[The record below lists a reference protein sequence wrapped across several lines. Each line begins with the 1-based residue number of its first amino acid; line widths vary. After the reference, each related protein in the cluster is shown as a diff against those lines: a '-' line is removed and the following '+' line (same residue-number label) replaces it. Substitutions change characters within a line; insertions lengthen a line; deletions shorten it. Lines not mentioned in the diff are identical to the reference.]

1 MLKINDSKDI
11 EVIEIGI
18 KDGTYQIPLA
28 KYLPYKAIKKLRN
41 DNDIDAVMEI
51 LSKYIP
57 EEVLD
62 ELTMDSIK
70 QILEAWSEAS
80 NDDTDDNL
88 GK

>member
-1 MLKINDSKDI
+1 MIKINDSKDI

-28 KYLPYKAIKKLRN
+28 KYLPYKAIKKLRDEN
-41 DNDIDAVMEI
+41 DLDAIMEI

-57 EEVLD
+57 MEVLD

-70 QILEAWSEAS
+70 QILEAWSDAS
-80 NDDTDDNL
+80 KDDTDDNL

>member
-80 NDDTDDNL
+80 KDDTDDNL

>member
-1 MLKINDSKDI
+1 MIKINDSKDI

-28 KYLPYKAIKKLRN
+28 KYLPYKAIKKLRDEN
-41 DNDIDAVMEI
+41 DLDAIMEI

-57 EEVLD
+57 MEVLD

-80 NDDTDDNL
+80 KDDTDDNL